1 MSKVSK
7 FNISLVFVICLLCV
21 LCCGYAFAD
30 GTDDADYEEVPVFVD
45 GLLSCRG
52 YSVGE
57 ETYVSLDAVC
67 GVLGYESASYYDI
80 ETNTLTVTVDDIL
93 ITVCADDKY
102 MTANGRCL
110 YLPDGYKEIEGT
122 PVFPLEAIAKIF
134 SLELREDEHG
144 TFDFGTANEKILES
158 GDEYY
163 DADELYWMS
172 RVITWESG
180 NQLLEGQIGVGNVVM
195 NRIDDARFAN
205 SIKDVIFEQGQ
216 FLVVDSGAI
225 YGDPRELSVV
235 AAKLTLEGYNTVDDA
250 VFFQTGTVC
259 DNAELVV
266 TIDDHSFFR

>member
-1 MSKVSK
+1 MSKISK

-21 LCCGYAFAD
+21 LFCGSALAD
-30 GTDDADYEEVPVFVD
+30 GTDDADYEEVPVYVD

-52 YSVGE
+52 YSVDG

-67 GVLGYESASYYDI
+67 GVLGYKSASYFNI

-102 MTANGRCL
+102 MTANDRCL

-122 PVFPLEAIAKIF
+122 SVFPLEAVAKIF
-134 SLELREDEHG
+134 TLELSSTDNG
-144 TFDFGTANEKILES
+144 AFNFNTANEKILES

-163 DADELYWMS
+163 DADDLYWMS
-172 RVITWESG
+172 RVIMWESG
-180 NQLLEGQIGVGNVVM
+180 NQLLEGQIGVGNVVL

-205 SIKDVIFEQGQ
+205 TVKDVVFQPGQ
-216 FLVVDSGAI
+216 FLVVASGAI
-225 YGDPRELSVV
+225 YGDPREMSIV
-235 AAKLTLEGYNTVDDA
+235 AAKLAFEGYNMVDDA
-250 VFFQTGTVC
+250 VFFQTGTIC
-259 DNAELVV
+259 ENAEHVI